1 MADFGALSS
10 LGAGSGV
17 LTYDVIDKL
26 KNADKS
32 AMVKPM
38 EDKLDLLKKK
48 ESALSQFITIGS
60 TVKTDIIDLADGT
73 LFAKVSTNVNGNSVS
88 VEAND
93 GVKPQSFSIDVTQ
106 LAQNDVYESNGFA
119 SLDSV
124 IANDDAKISIGVGD
138 NISEISLSE
147 GATLSDLRDAINNAN
162 IGISATIV
170 DTGDD
175 TNPYKLVLRADE
187 TGEDNIIKFN
197 YSNIENLGLNATNYT
212 SATFGSE
219 NDSVNGSGSDQTFSI
234 TVNGTTY
241 SMNVADGTTV
251 SDFIDAL
258 NNGDLKDSDGNS
270 LKVNASYNSD
280 TGKINFGIQAV
291 GDISIDDTNLNTD
304 FNNNTDFTNSNR
316 LQTAQDALFKYD
328 GVEITRSSNTVN
340 DLIAGVS
347 IELNSTG
354 LSNIN
359 ISSNVNDMI
368 DSVKKFVADY
378 NAMISNLQSLTA
390 YDKDA
395 GTIGLFQ
402 GDSDFT
408 MLESR
413 FSNDIFGITKS
424 SISTKL
430 DRNGNKYTVN
440 TLMTAADLGFSMNK
454 TGMIS
459 FNETKFKEAFDNNQ
473 DLTTSLFSDIFTK
486 LKTDFEINITGD
498 NSSLNLLNNQIKDE
512 EDNMEK
518 RISAMK
524 KFLDS
529 KYEIMASQF
538 ASYDNMINQF
548 NVQSKVIQQQIEAAI
563 AAKK

>member
-1 MADFGALSS
+1 MANFGALSS

>member
-26 KNADKS
+26 KNVDEN

-60 TVKTDIIDLADGT
+60 TVKTDIMDLADGT
-73 LFAKVSTNVNGNSVS
+73 LFAKVSTNVNGSSVS
-88 VEAND
+88 VQAND

-124 IANDDAKISIGVGD
+124 ITNSDAKISIGVGD
-138 NISEISLSE
+138 NIADISLSA

-212 SATFGSE
+212 SAAFSSE
-219 NDSVNGSGSDQTFSI
+219 NDSVNSSGSDQTFSI

-258 NNGDLKDSDGNS
+258 NNGNLKDSNGNS
-270 LKVNASYNSD
+270 LKVNASYDSD
-280 TGKINFGIQAV
+280 TGKINFDIQAI
-291 GDISIDDTNLNTD
+291 GDISIDDANLNTN
-304 FNNNTDFTNSNR
+304 FNDNTDFTNSNR

-328 GVEITRSSNTVN
+328 GVEIKRSSNSID
-340 DLIAGVS
+340 DLIAGVT
-347 IELNSTG
+347 INLNSTG
-354 LSNIN
+354 LSTVD
-359 ISSNVNDMI
+359 ISSNVDDMVESI
-368 DSVKKFVADY
+368 KKFVADY
-378 NAMISNLQSLTA
+378 NAMMSNLQSLTA

-395 GTIGLFQ
+395 GTVGLFQ

-408 MLESR
+408 MLSSR
-413 FSNDIFGITKS
+413 FSDDIFGVTR
-424 SISTKL
+424 STTSTRL
-430 DRNGNKYTVN
+430 DRNGNEYTVN
-440 TLMTAADLGFSMNK
+440 IFMTAADLGFSMNRS
-454 TGMIS
+454 GMIS
-459 FNETKFKEAFDNNQ
+459 FDETKFREAFDKDQ
-473 DLTTSLFSDIFTK
+473 DLTTSLFTDIFTK
-486 LKTDFEINITGD
+486 LKTDFETTITGD
-498 NSSLNLLNNQIKDE
+498 NSSLNLLDKQLKDE
-512 EDNMEK
+512 EDNLND
-518 RISAMK
+518 RVDAMK
-524 KFLDS
+524 KFLDT
-529 KYEIMASQF
+529 KYDIMASQF
-538 ASYDNMINQF
+538 AAYDNMINQF
-548 NVQSKVIQQQIEAAI
+548 NVQSQIIQQQIQAAI